1 MHEPVAMD
9 DLPKNLNVFNCGPG
23 CRATTPDL
31 IVFSVLAGTLATF
44 TLGYNFGINNHVELL
59 LPILRQLDPGF
70 CPGDF
75 AVNATSGYEVR
86 FYFSWMCAL
95 LARILSLPGAMLAL
109 ALVQNVGMALVTALA
124 ARDMH
129 GRATAAPL
137 AAAAL
142 VLAVESIQL
151 GQAGFLR
158 QPYGWPAVF
167 GLVWALAAL
176 WQGLRLRPWVAL
188 GFAMVAA
195 LFHPLVG
202 LETGGIGLGICGISA
217 LCAGA
222 LDGASR
228 RKMALRSALALG
240 GLILFALLVWGP
252 VQEQDGMTVKQFID
266 VYARFRVPHHVLPS
280 YFPGRDYGFMLAFLV
295 ASGISWHWW
304 RRSPGADSR
313 WVRGI
318 PIGSAMVLALLL
330 GGWIF
335 IEVLPSRLWA
345 ILQTFR
351 LVYVLKWFGL
361 LLFAGTIGRAWASK
375 EKGARA
381 SGWLLFLPV
390 GQGEPLAALWA
401 HGIEWIR
408 RWIPHPVGRWAV
420 PLLAA
425 LGFMGLYWIVSAW
438 LSPQTAPE
446 LFTLLALLVVVACFR
461 TFRCSWLRHGVSL
474 LWTAAVIGTLLVN
487 RACPLPVVGEYLG
500 RFNPIFTLADA
511 CDPVDRVALF
521 CRDRLPAE
529 AVVLTPPLEG
539 RFRLVAERAIV
550 VDFKCPTTR
559 DSTMLEWRKRMV
571 DCYGVVEEGGFGA
584 VRPME
589 RNYRRMTDE
598 RRMDLARRYG
608 ATHALLFPETVTRFE
623 VLYEDPLCKLVRI
636 PSRAD
641 AVPAPE

>member
-1 MHEPVAMD
+1 MAMNEPMTFPNSSA
-9 DLPKNLNVFNCGPG
+9 CGPG
-23 CRATTPDL
+23 FRASALDL
-31 IVFSVLAGTLATF
+31 VVFSVLAGILATF

-86 FYFSWMCAL
+86 FYFSWISAL

-109 ALVQNVGMALVTALA
+109 TLAQNVGVALVTAFA

-129 GRATAAPL
+129 GRETAAPL
-137 AAAAL
+137 VAVTL

-176 WQGLRLRPWVAL
+176 WQGLRLRPYVAL

-217 LCAGA
+217 LCDGN
-222 LDGASR
+222 LDGAAR
-228 RKMALRSALALG
+228 RKMVLRSVIAMG
-240 GLILFALLVWGP
+240 GLVLFAALVWGP
-252 VQEQDGMTVKQFID
+252 VQERDGMSVQQFID
-266 VYARFRVPHHVLPS
+266 LYARFRVPHHTLPS
-280 YFPGRDYGFMLAFLV
+280 YFPARDYGFALAFL
-295 ASGISWHWW
+295 AAAGLSWNWW
-304 RRSPGADSR
+304 RRSPGAASR
-313 WVRGI
+313 LVRGL
-318 PIGSAMVLALLL
+318 PIGAAMVLALLL

-335 IEVLPSRLWA
+335 IEVFPSRLWA

-351 LVYVLKWFGL
+351 LVYMLKWFGL

-375 EKGARA
+375 ERGARA

-390 GQGEPLAALWA
+390 GLGEPLAALWA
-401 HGIEWIR
+401 HGIEWGR
-408 RWIPHPVGRWAV
+408 RWMAAVRWV
-420 PLLAA
+420 PPLLAA
-425 LGFMGLYWIVSAW
+425 IGFMGLYWNISAW
-438 LSPQTAPE
+438 SSPQTAPE
-446 LFTLLALLVVVACFR
+446 AFTLLALLAVIACFR

-474 LWTAAVIGTLLVN
+474 LWTGAVIGLLLVN
-487 RACPLPVVGEYLG
+487 RACPLPVIGEYLG

-511 CDPVDRVALF
+511 CDPTDRVALF

-529 AVVLTPPLEG
+529 AVVLTPPHEG
-539 RFRLVAERAIV
+539 RFRLVAERAVV
-550 VDFKCPTTR
+550 VDFKCPTPR
-559 DSTMLEWRKRMV
+559 DSTMLEWRKRMA
-571 DCYGVVEEGGFGA
+571 DCYGDVEEGGFGA
-584 VRPME
+584 IRPME
-589 RNYRRMTDE
+589 ENYRRMTDE

-608 ATHALLFPETVTRFE
+608 ATHALLFPETPTRFE
-623 VLYEDPLCKLVRI
+623 VLYEDPIRKLVRI
-636 PSRAD
+636 PVRTAT
-641 AVPAPE
+641 VPEPGPP